1 MKTDKQQQPN
11 KTAPVVTKDMNIG
24 DIVFKY
30 PDVAEIMMDYGLH
43 CVGCMANGFDTIEQ
57 GAKIHQLSDEEIEEM
72 LMRVNDFIL
81 YGEE

>member
-11 KTAPVVTKDMNIG
+11 KNAPVVTKDMNIG